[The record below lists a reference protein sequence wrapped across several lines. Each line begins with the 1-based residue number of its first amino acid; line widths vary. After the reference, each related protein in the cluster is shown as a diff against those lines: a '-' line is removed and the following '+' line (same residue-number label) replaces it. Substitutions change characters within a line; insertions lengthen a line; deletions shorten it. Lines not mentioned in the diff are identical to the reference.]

1 MAESLEL
8 WQRLGHAS
16 YRDWV
21 LAAEKAR
28 RVAKAANKA
37 AAKATAL
44 VQPSPTS
51 ALQPVPLP
59 TLATP
64 PLHRLPYREE
74 LVATWDPSDAD
85 KPPEDRR
92 LPKSY
97 VSTGVCHP
105 LSACRHGLVPFTAT
119 TACSEKGAA
128 AAREAAAAATEAE
141 AIAAVME
148 AAVVELDS
156 DSRLEDRD
164 RLGWT
169 ASNARSAA
177 KEAQVRAERLR
188 DIAARQLDPLL
199 PVPIEGSCD
208 RGHILV
214 RPDPDEGMEIYFR
227 NRSIHNSGRIS
238 VLSKGMALRPAP
250 DGSGG
255 TVGTCNVC
263 KRGIPQGEA
272 FWECSPC
279 NWLACDQCNPLAV
292 AAERAEAE
300 EAGLSPE
307 EWRRMVEVWR
317 GRKRRRHSGQAA
329 GKRLVSGR
337 LDEQVQVTPEGRRK
351 HHFKHTSPGGTIR
364 SDEYFSPPGP
374 SGDQRASC
382 LLRIA
387 GSRHAAL
394 PQRAALAAVHRHR
407 LWCTDKGVEPAP
419 ALTTDAAF
427 HTRYGM
433 FGNQPYVVVRVAD
446 QWQRA
451 CAVRGCPHARNCQD
465 ERWAN
470 VYCSQ
475 HWGGPGRV
483 GTANGEAVE
492 ASFSS

>member
-37 AAKATAL
+37 TAKATAL

-74 LVATWDPSDAD
+74 LVATPH
-85 KPPEDRR
+85 EDRR
-92 LPKSY
+92 LPWKSY
-97 VSTGVCHP
+97 ESTGVCHP

-128 AAREAAAAATEAE
+128 AAREAAAAATEAG

-214 RPDPDEGMEIYFR
+214 RPDPDEGMEIYYR
-227 NRSIHNSGRIS
+227 NRSIQDEPIS
-238 VLSKGMALRPAP
+238 VLSKGMALRPTP
-250 DGSGG
+250 DSSGG

-364 SDEYFSPPGP
+364 SDEYFLSSRPQWRPAGILLAPNRGFEACSVAAARGARRSTQAP
-374 SGDQRASC
+374 S
-382 LLRIA
+382 L
-387 GSRHAAL
+387 
-394 PQRAALAAVHRHR
+394 VHRQGRRARARPNHR
-407 LWCTDKGVEPAP
+407 RRLSH
-419 ALTTDAAF
+419 ALR
-427 HTRYGM
+427 HV
-433 FGNQPYVVVRVAD
+433 Q
-446 QWQRA
+446 
-451 CAVRGCPHARNCQD
+451 
-465 ERWAN
+465 
-470 VYCSQ
+470 
-475 HWGGPGRV
+475 
-483 GTANGEAVE
+483 
-492 ASFSS
+492 

>member
-16 YRDWV
+16 YRDWG

-59 TLATP
+59 TLAPP

-74 LVATWDPSDAD
+74 LVAT
-85 KPPEDRR
+85 PPEDRR

-156 DSRLEDRD
+156 DSRLEERD
-164 RLGWT
+164 RLGCT
-169 ASNARSAA
+169 ARNARCAA

-238 VLSKGMALRPAP
+238 VLSKGMALRPAH

-300 EAGLSPE
+300 EADLSPE

-387 GSRHAAL
+387 AFEACSVAATRGARRSTQAPSL
-394 PQRAALAAVHRHR
+394 VHRQGRRARARPNHR
-407 LWCTDKGVEPAP
+407 RRLSH
-419 ALTTDAAF
+419 ALR
-427 HTRYGM
+427 HVR
-433 FGNQPYVVVRVAD
+433 QP
-446 QWQRA
+446 
-451 CAVRGCPHARNCQD
+451 AVRGRAGRRPVAARVRRARLSPRENLPRRKVGQRVLQPALGRARARGD
-465 ERWAN
+465 RER
-470 VYCSQ
+470 
-475 HWGGPGRV
+475 GGRG
-483 GTANGEAVE
+483 GLI
-492 ASFSS
+492 